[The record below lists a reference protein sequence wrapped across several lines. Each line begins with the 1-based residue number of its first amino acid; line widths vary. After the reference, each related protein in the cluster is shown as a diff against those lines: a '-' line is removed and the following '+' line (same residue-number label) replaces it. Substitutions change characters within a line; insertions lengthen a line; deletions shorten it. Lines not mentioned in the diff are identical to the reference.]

1 MIVTEVYYKTWR
13 HYFPELPW
21 WMDEVDDGREAKRTT
36 YRRRDMVGS
45 TISLFL
51 FKEGSRR
58 QFNEDRGKGE
68 FAKNVAGLF
77 HLTGVP
83 HGDTPADFYRA
94 SDPESLHAL
103 RVRLVKRLLRQ
114 RVLEPYRLLD
124 RYYLLAFDGTGMLT
138 YSEKHCEACLSQ
150 KLSNG
155 STRYYHPI
163 LEAKIVCGNGL
174 VISVG
179 TEFIENQPGQSK
191 QDCELK
197 AFYRLAPR
205 IKADFP
211 HVAFCA
217 LMDGLYAGE
226 PTFKLCK
233 DLSWPYLIVLQ
244 DDDLST
250 VWSEVESLR
259 PLNTENQHRRQVR
272 VREQLQTERYSWTE
286 DIRYHGQ
293 TVHVL
298 EFWGPRAD
306 PSTRHWAWITDLRM
320 KWQQV
325 VEIVHFGGRQRWQL
339 ENRGF
344 NLQKNHGYGLEHQ
357 YSRDTQVQK
366 CFYLGM
372 QIAHLLD
379 QLVELGSLLKAVYA
393 RSAWSLKGVSK
404 DLLAQIKERV
414 LPWSDWQAG
423 FMNNFQIRLND
434 TS

>member
-1 MIVTEVYYKTWR
+1 MVTEVYYKTWR
-13 HYFPELPW
+13 HYFPELLQ
-21 WMDEVDDGREAKRTT
+21 WMDEVADGREAKRTT
-36 YRRRDMVGS
+36 YRGRDIIAS

-58 QFNEDRGKGE
+58 QFNEDRSKGE
-68 FAKNVAGLF
+68 FAQNVAGLF

-83 HGDTPADFYRA
+83 HGDTQADFYAA
-94 SDPESLHAL
+94 SAPESLHAL
-103 RVRLVKRLLRQ
+103 RVACVKRLIRQ
-114 RVLEPYRLLD
+114 RVLEAYRLLD

-138 YSEKHCEACLSQ
+138 YGEKHCDACLSQ

-211 HVAFCA
+211 RVAFCV

-259 PLNTENQHRRQVR
+259 SLNTENQLTRQVR
-272 VREQLQTERYSWTE
+272 VGEQLQTEQYSWTE
-286 DIRYHGQ
+286 DIGYHGQ

-306 PSTRHWAWITDLRM
+306 QSTRHWAWITDLRL
-320 KWQQV
+320 KWQRV
-325 VEIVHFGGRQRWQL
+325 AEIVHFGGRQRWQL

-344 NLQKNHGYGLEHQ
+344 NLQKNHGYGLEHR
-357 YSRDTQVQK
+357 YSHHTQVQK
-366 CFYLGM
+366 CFYIGM
-372 QIAHLLD
+372 QIAHLID
-379 QLVELGSLLKAVYA
+379 QLVELGSLLKTA
-393 RSAWSLKGVSK
+393 RGGRTWSLKGVAK

-423 FMNNFQIRLND
+423 FVNSFQIRLND
-434 TS
+434 SS